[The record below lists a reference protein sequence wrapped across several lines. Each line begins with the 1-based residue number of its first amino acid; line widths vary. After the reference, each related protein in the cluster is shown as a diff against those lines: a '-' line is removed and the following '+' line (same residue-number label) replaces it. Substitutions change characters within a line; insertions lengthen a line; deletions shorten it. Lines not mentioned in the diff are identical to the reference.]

1 MVLKP
6 NAMLAN
12 HALVDKHSTD
22 QLTLVQPQDQVAD
35 ATSSSIPKTNAR
47 HAQPT
52 NFQLTEQPVQIIGV
66 SSDTPIQLP
75 GTNKFNKLGSK
86 EEL

>member
-1 MVLKP
+1 MVLKL

-22 QLTLVQPQDQVAD
+22 QLTLVQSQDHLAH

-52 NFQLTEQPVQIIGV
+52 NSQLTEVPVLTILV
-66 SSDTPIQLP
+66 SLDMPIQLP
-75 GTNKFNKLGSK
+75 GTSRFNKPEIK
-86 EEL
+86 EEP